1 MLRIVTYPAGN
12 GWCAGT
18 MRYTPEPDV
27 YYTRITK
34 EDIDTMSWAG
44 SEGAGNWRDGAELDR
59 VVRCND
65 EPTFRGS
72 IKKDAWTAVHER
84 HRTYHFANGVTTSV
98 EYPTWLW
105 VSSSGTHYIKDANGQ
120 IHVINKAWVR
130 ITITE

>member
-1 MLRIVTYPAGN
+1 
-12 GWCAGT
+12 
-18 MRYTPEPDV
+18 
-27 YYTRITK
+27 
-34 EDIDTMSWAG
+34 MSWAG
-44 SEGAGNWRDGAELDR
+44 SYGAGNWRDGAELDR

-105 VSSSGTHYIKDANGQ
+105 ASSSGTHYIKDANGQ